1 LQRETPI
8 YKDLD
13 ILQQTK
19 KIKVGSEMKKKI
31 LTQLK
36 ADCDWLA
43 KNQIMDYSLL
53 LGIHKIGKN
62 ATSKE
67 ILEEGLDLYTEIFS
81 KNDLRK
87 DAKSVMEL
95 EKVKENAK
103 VDLLKELRKQSQ
115 FEIEKS
121 KKDIQEQELKD
132 SKSIPEPLKETVENL
147 NPKEEVIPQEIQ
159 HHGIEE
165 VFGED
170 EEIGE
175 NSQKIAEIE
184 EETIEPSPQ
193 KIEEVQKE
201 TPKEI
206 KEKFLSEFKEI
217 VQSIEP
223 EVIQTIEPETKD
235 KFSQT
240 PRKKHLSVDFV
251 DTIKKDSHP
260 EIGREPIKQKIE
272 EETIELKEGEQ
283 LLEGTKLIVPNIFR
297 LNPDQ
302 EDEEIDNDSSDDEY
316 NKPKSKGSLTIV
328 SAPDQRKTL
337 SLRNSVLAI
346 FGRSGGNNGFSDKFL
361 LGKSKNHHEQFILMK
376 NMGSSGSEFQKIH
389 GGILSEELE
398 DGTREIYFFGII
410 DLLQKWNSKKQLEN
424 LFKGIVDDKKKIS
437 AVNPSLY
444 GKRFYEFIE
453 DLLE

>member
-1 LQRETPI
+1 
-8 YKDLD
+8 LD

-87 DAKSVMEL
+87 DAKNVMEL

-103 VDLLKELRKQSQ
+103 VDLLKELRRQSQ
-115 FEIEKS
+115 FEIDKS
-121 KKDIQEQELKD
+121 KKDIQEQELKE
-132 SKSIPEPLKETVENL
+132 STPEPLKETVENL
-147 NPKEEVIPQEIQ
+147 VPKNELIPQEIQ

-170 EEIGE
+170 EEEIGE
-175 NSQKIAEIE
+175 KSQKIAEV
-184 EETIEPSPQ
+184 EETIEPSQ
-193 KIEEVQKE
+193 KVEEVQKIK
-201 TPKEI
+201 TPVEI
-206 KEKFLSEFKEI
+206 KEKFLNEFKEI
-217 VQSIEP
+217 IQSIEP
-223 EVIQTIEPETKD
+223 EVMQSVDPETKD
-235 KFSQT
+235 KFTQT

-251 DTIKKDSHP
+251 ETIKKDSVP
-260 EIGREPIKQKIE
+260 EIGRDPTKQKVE
-272 EETIELKEGEQ
+272 EETIEKEVK
-283 LLEGTKLIVPNIFR
+283 LLDGTKLITPNIFR
-297 LNPDQ
+297 LNTNQDD
-302 EDEEIDNDSSDDEY
+302 DENDNDSSDDEY
-316 NKPKSKGSLTIV
+316 NKPKPKKDSLTIV

-346 FGRSGGNNGFSDKFL
+346 FGRGTNNSGFSDKFL

-437 AVNPSLY
+437 AVNPTLY